1 MYLCLKTKYYAKKMP
16 VVFSNSPNAGRAVG
30 IYKYTHN
37 FGFTRKSKVAL
48 FSIKMKA

>member
-1 MYLCLKTKYYAKKMP
+1 MP